1 VKSPVTVAQGSAAQ
15 GRERIL
21 LVALGDHLQRSQM
34 VLVELVNATPGDSSD
49 IRIAQ
54 ERARNL
60 VSENRL
66 YRQTASLSGDN
77 EFLGLLDE
85 LERVL
90 TDVANSPERISS
102 PELQQIQQRIESRGL
117 IFKIRV
123 TDSNLQ
129 QKGVEKL

>member
-1 VKSPVTVAQGSAAQ
+1 
-15 GRERIL
+15 
-21 LVALGDHLQRSQM
+21 
-34 VLVELVNATPGDSSD
+34 
-49 IRIAQ
+49 
-54 ERARNL
+54 